1 MLFVTSKD
9 NSNVKKAVKL
19 KSSAKERRKS
29 GLFLA
34 EGLRICMDAVR
45 SGAEIQTLFVT
56 KKAMQKHG
64 EDFALL
70 EEKAKNV
77 ICVNENIFALMSDT
91 QSPQGFLSVI
101 KTLDKTN
108 EFDTIKGDSKYL
120 ALDNV
125 QDPSNLG
132 TVLRSAEAFN
142 VSGVIL
148 SCDCC
153 DIYNPKVVR
162 GSMGAVFRIP
172 FIIKNSIKDF
182 LNENP
187 QINSYAAVVNSDAV
201 SLTDVKFQTPCAIV
215 VGNEGNGI
223 KAETEKACQNKITI
237 HMEGKAESL
246 NASVAA
252 AILMWEM
259 MK

>member
-45 SGAEIQTLFVT
+45 SGAEIQILFVT
-56 KKAMQKHG
+56 ENAYQKHS
-64 EDFALL
+64 EEFAVLQAN
-70 EEKAKNV
+70 AKST
-77 ICVNENIFALMSDT
+77 ICVSENIFALMSDT
-91 QSPQGFLSVI
+91 QSPQGFLSII

-108 EFDTIKGDSKYL
+108 EFDTIKCDGKYL

-148 SCDCC
+148 SSDCC

-172 FIIKNSIKDF
+172 FITQNSIKEF
-182 LNENP
+182 LENNP
-187 QINSYAAVVNSDAV
+187 TVNSYAAVVNADAE
-201 SLTDVKFQTPCAIV
+201 SLTDVKFQTPCVVV

-223 KAETEKACQNKITI
+223 KAETEKACARKITI

>member
-9 NSNVKKAVKL
+9 NSNIKKAVKL
-19 KSSAKERRKS
+19 KTSAKERRKS
-29 GLFLA
+29 GLFPA

-45 SGAEIQTLFVT
+45 SGAQIVTLFVT
-56 KKAMQKHG
+56 EKAMQKHS
-64 EDFALL
+64 EEFAIL
-70 EEKAKNV
+70 KAAAQTTV
-77 ICVNENIFALMSDT
+77 CVSESIFAMMSDT
-91 QSPQGFLSVI
+91 QSPQGFLSVV

-108 EFDTIKGDSKYL
+108 EFDTIKCDGKYL

-125 QDPSNLG
+125 QDPNNLG

-148 SCDCC
+148 SADCC

-172 FIIKNSIKDF
+172 FIIQSSVKEF
-182 LNENP
+182 LEKNP
-187 QINSYAAVVNSDAV
+187 QINSYAAVVNSDAK
-201 SLTDVKFQTPCAIV
+201 SLTEVKFQTPCAVV

-223 KAETEKACQNKITI
+223 KAETEKACKNRITI

>member
-1 MLFVTSKD
+1 
-9 NSNVKKAVKL
+9 
-19 KSSAKERRKS
+19 
-29 GLFLA
+29 
-34 EGLRICMDAVR
+34 
-45 SGAEIQTLFVT
+45 
-56 KKAMQKHG
+56 
-64 EDFALL
+64 
-70 EEKAKNV
+70 
-77 ICVNENIFALMSDT
+77 MSDT

-172 FIIKNSIKDF
+172 FIIKSSIKDF

-223 KAETEKACQNKITI
+223 KAETEKKPAKNQNHHTYGGQGRITQRI
-237 HMEGKAESL
+237 CGCCNTDVGNDEMISE
-246 NASVAA
+246 NARYWIWISKSTR
-252 AILMWEM
+252 L
-259 MK
+259 

>member
-9 NSNVKKAVKL
+9 NSNIKKAIKL

-45 SGAEIQTLFVT
+45 SGAEIQTLYVT
-56 KKAMQKHG
+56 EKAYQKHS
-64 EDFALL
+64 EDFAVL
-70 EEKAKNV
+70 EAAAENTV
-77 ICVNENIFALMSDT
+77 CVSENIFALMSDT
-91 QSPQGFLSVI
+91 QSPQGFLNVI

-108 EFDTIKGDSKYL
+108 EFDTIKCDGKYL

-148 SCDCC
+148 SSDCC

-172 FIIKNSIKDF
+172 FITYNSIKEFIKD
-182 LNENP
+182 NP
-187 QINSYAAVVNSDAV
+187 KVNSYAAVVNSDAE
-201 SLTDVKFQTPCAIV
+201 SLTDVKFQTPCVVV

-223 KAETEKACQNKITI
+223 KAETEKACANKITI

>member
-34 EGLRICMDAVR
+34 EGLRICMDAVF

-56 KKAMQKHG
+56 EKAMQKHG

-77 ICVNENIFALMSDT
+77 ICVNENIFSLMSDT

-108 EFDTIKGDSKYL
+108 EFDTIMCRIQAIS
-120 ALDNV
+120 ALFCAR
-125 QDPSNLG
+125 QRHLM
-132 TVLRSAEAFN
+132 SAELFFP
-142 VSGVIL
+142 VTV
-148 SCDCC
+148 
-153 DIYNPKVVR
+153 
-162 GSMGAVFRIP
+162 
-172 FIIKNSIKDF
+172 
-182 LNENP
+182 
-187 QINSYAAVVNSDAV
+187 
-201 SLTDVKFQTPCAIV
+201 AIF
-215 VGNEGNGI
+215 
-223 KAETEKACQNKITI
+223 TI
-237 HMEGKAESL
+237 QRL
-246 NASVAA
+246 
-252 AILMWEM
+252 
-259 MK
+259 

>member
-9 NSNVKKAVKL
+9 NSNIKKAVKL

-45 SGAEIQTLFVT
+45 SGAQIQTLFVT
-56 KKAMQKHG
+56 EKAMQKHS
-64 EDFALL
+64 EDFSLL
-70 EEKAKNV
+70 EENAQST
-77 ICVNENIFALMSDT
+77 ICVSENIFALMSDT

-108 EFDTIKGDSKYL
+108 EFDTIKCDGKYL

-148 SCDCC
+148 SADCC

-172 FIIKNSIKDF
+172 FIIESTVKDF
-182 LNENP
+182 LEKNP
-187 QINSYAAVVNSDAV
+187 QLNSYAAVVNSKAD
-201 SLTDVKFQTPCAIV
+201 SLTDVKFKIPCVVV

-223 KAETEKACQNKITI
+223 KAETEQACQNKITI

>member
-1 MLFVTSKD
+1 MLFVTSKE
-9 NSNVKKAVKL
+9 NVNIKRAVKL
-19 KSSAKERRKS
+19 RSSAKERRKS

-34 EGLRICMDAVR
+34 EGLRICMDAAR
-45 SGAEIQTLFVT
+45 SGAEIQILFVT
-56 KKAMQKHG
+56 EKAMQKHS
-64 EDFALL
+64 EEFAVLD
-70 EEKAKNV
+70 EKAQNT
-77 ICVNENIFALMSDT
+77 ICVSESIFALMSDT

-108 EFDTIKGDSKYL
+108 EFDTIKCNGKYL

-148 SCDCC
+148 SVDCC

-172 FIIKNSIKDF
+172 FIIESSVKDF
-182 LNENP
+182 LEKNP
-187 QINSYAAVVNSDAV
+187 QINSYAAVVSSSAD
-201 SLTDVKFQTPCAIV
+201 SLTSVKFNTPCVVV

-223 KAETEKACQNKITI
+223 KAETEKVCKNRITI

>member
-1 MLFVTSKD
+1 MRYLQSKGC
-9 NSNVKKAVKL
+9 K
-19 KSSAKERRKS
+19 RQYGR
-29 GLFLA
+29 
-34 EGLRICMDAVR
+34 
-45 SGAEIQTLFVT
+45 
-56 KKAMQKHG
+56 
-64 EDFALL
+64 
-70 EEKAKNV
+70 
-77 ICVNENIFALMSDT
+77 CVQNT
-91 QSPQGFLSVI
+91 
-101 KTLDKTN
+101 
-108 EFDTIKGDSKYL
+108 
-120 ALDNV
+120 
-125 QDPSNLG
+125 
-132 TVLRSAEAFN
+132 
-142 VSGVIL
+142 
-148 SCDCC
+148 
-153 DIYNPKVVR
+153 
-162 GSMGAVFRIP
+162 
-172 FIIKNSIKDF
+172 FIIKSSIKDF

>member
-9 NSNVKKAVKL
+9 NSNIKKAVKL
-19 KSSAKERRKS
+19 KSSAKERRKC

-34 EGLRICMDAVR
+34 EGLRICMDAVK
-45 SGAEIQTLFVT
+45 SGAQIQTLFVT
-56 KKAMQKHG
+56 EKAYQKHS
-64 EDFALL
+64 EEFAVL
-70 EEKAKNV
+70 EANAQNT
-77 ICVNENIFALMSDT
+77 ICVSENIFAIMSDT

-108 EFDTIKGDSKYL
+108 EFDTIKCDGKYL

-148 SCDCC
+148 SSDCC

-172 FIIKNSIKDF
+172 FIIQNSIKDF
-182 LNENP
+182 LEKNP
-187 QINSYAAVVNSDAV
+187 EVNSYASVVNADAK
-201 SLTDVKFQTPCAIV
+201 SLTDVNFQTPCVVV

-223 KAETEKACQNKITI
+223 KAETEKACAHSITI

>member
-34 EGLRICMDAVR
+34 EGLRICMDAVF

-56 KKAMQKHG
+56 EKAMQKHG

-120 ALDNV
+120 VLDNV

-172 FIIKNSIKDF
+172 FIIKSSIKDF

-223 KAETEKACQNKITI
+223 KAETENACQNKITI

>member
-1 MLFVTSKD
+1 
-9 NSNVKKAVKL
+9 
-19 KSSAKERRKS
+19 
-29 GLFLA
+29 
-34 EGLRICMDAVR
+34 
-45 SGAEIQTLFVT
+45 
-56 KKAMQKHG
+56 MQKHV

-77 ICVNENIFALMSDT
+77 ICVNENIFSLMSDT

-172 FIIKNSIKDF
+172 FIIKSSIKDF

-259 MK
+259 ME

>member
-34 EGLRICMDAVR
+34 EGLRICMDAVF

-56 KKAMQKHG
+56 EKAMQKHG

-108 EFDTIKGDSKYL
+108 EFDTG
-120 ALDNV
+120 
-125 QDPSNLG
+125 
-132 TVLRSAEAFN
+132 
-142 VSGVIL
+142 
-148 SCDCC
+148 
-153 DIYNPKVVR
+153 
-162 GSMGAVFRIP
+162 
-172 FIIKNSIKDF
+172 
-182 LNENP
+182 
-187 QINSYAAVVNSDAV
+187 
-201 SLTDVKFQTPCAIV
+201 
-215 VGNEGNGI
+215 
-223 KAETEKACQNKITI
+223 
-237 HMEGKAESL
+237 
-246 NASVAA
+246 
-252 AILMWEM
+252 
-259 MK
+259 

>member
-9 NSNVKKAVKL
+9 NYNVKKAVKL

-34 EGLRICMDAVR
+34 EGLRICMDAVF

-56 KKAMQKHG
+56 EKAMQKHG

-172 FIIKNSIKDF
+172 FIIKSSIKDF
-182 LNENP
+182 LN
-187 QINSYAAVVNSDAV
+187 DAV